1 MVHRKNT
8 LLVVLCLALT
18 GLGIVLSGFN
28 QKSISQAGGRPT
40 SSSTTSL
47 IDFFP
52 QISKPALSGI
62 KSKDPKKVVAFSEAT
77 SSFVNKINLSR
88 YMGFIKDLA
97 DFKSRYSTSPGCDA
111 AANYLM
117 KHFSSL
123 GFKAE
128 LQPFSIGPRR
138 ASNVIAT
145 LPGTADKEAKG
156 AFLVFGAHYDSISR
170 DSDPLVTA
178 PGAEDNASGTAA
190 LMELAQLFHD
200 QPPRTTVVL
209 VAFAGEEEG
218 LIGSTAYVDSLRTSG
233 SDKRMQ
239 AALIMDMIGYTK
251 DADLDILFETSPKFE
266 SIVSLPTSLAAEFTK
281 LRTETSLRPFGS
293 DHVPFLNENL
303 PAFLVIEND
312 WDAYPAYHRSSDV
325 PANISNDMAGES
337 MKLVA
342 AWAYKMANERMLIP
356 VISTIS
362 YKNSALVIKG
372 ENFQRDAQIE
382 IDDQPLGR
390 IKVTQPDAAGSATYK
405 QLKSKDSRLTSL
417 LPEGKVVTITVLNP
431 QTGTRSTPFSFER
444 K

>member
-8 LLVVLCLALT
+8 LLVVVCLALI
-18 GLGIVLSGFN
+18 GWVVLVSVFS
-28 QKSISQAGGRPT
+28 QEPVSQAGGGAA

-52 QISKPALSGI
+52 QISKPTLSGI
-62 KSKDPKKVVAFSEAT
+62 KPKNPKKGVVTSEAT
-77 SSFVNKINLSR
+77 SSFVNEVNINR
-88 YMGFIKDLA
+88 YVGYIKELA

-123 GFKAE
+123 GFKTE
-128 LQPFSIGPRR
+128 LQPFPIGPRR

-190 LMELAQLFHD
+190 LMELATLFHD
-200 QPPRTTVVL
+200 HPPRTTVVL

-251 DADLDILFETSPKFE
+251 DADLDILFETSSKFE
-266 SIVSLPTSLAAEFTK
+266 SIAALPTSLAAEFTR

-293 DHVPFLNENL
+293 DHVPFLNEDL

-362 YKNSALVIKG
+362 YKNSALVVKG

-390 IKVTQPDAAGSATYK
+390 IKVAQPDAAGSATYK